1 VTAALAIPLAVRE
14 RTLGGITLVLTDP
27 AREFDDASLVLA
39 EELAQRAAMA
49 LDNAHLFHQA
59 QEAIRVRDEF
69 LAVASHEFKNPLTT
83 LLGNAQLL
91 ARRMDRAEGTSER
104 DRRSIGAM
112 VSQAERL
119 TRMVSSL
126 LDVSRLQGGRFA
138 LQWQRI
144 EVRELLRRLA
154 DEIGPTLTAHRLRF
168 DAAPEP
174 LVIVGDDLRL
184 HEVFF
189 NLIQNAIKYSP
200 DGGPI
205 TILAERSRSWASVAV
220 RDEGIG
226 IPEDALPHL
235 GRRYYRAT
243 NAHEQRLGGVG
254 LGLYVVNEIVG
265 LHGGTI
271 DIVSREGQGST
282 FTVRLPLAQDEA
294 QVAEDEK

>member
-1 VTAALAIPLAVRE
+1 MTAALAIPLGVRE
-14 RTLGGITLVLTDP
+14 RTIGGITLVLTDP
-27 AREFDDASLVLA
+27 AREFDAASQVLA

-126 LDVSRLQGGRFA
+126 LDVSRLQSGRFA
-138 LQWQRI
+138 LQWERI
-144 EVRELLRRLA
+144 EVRELLQRLA
-154 DEIGPTLTAHRLRF
+154 DEVGPTLTAHRLHF
-168 DAAPEP
+168 DAALEP
-174 LVIVGDDLRL
+174 LIIVGDDLRL
-184 HEVFF
+184 HEVFL
-189 NLIQNAIKYSP
+189 NLVQNAIKYSP

-205 TILAERSRSWASVAV
+205 TIRVERERSWASVVV

-226 IPEDALPHL
+226 IPEEALPHL

-271 DIVSREGQGST
+271 DIASIEGHGST

-294 QVAEDEK
+294 ASELEE